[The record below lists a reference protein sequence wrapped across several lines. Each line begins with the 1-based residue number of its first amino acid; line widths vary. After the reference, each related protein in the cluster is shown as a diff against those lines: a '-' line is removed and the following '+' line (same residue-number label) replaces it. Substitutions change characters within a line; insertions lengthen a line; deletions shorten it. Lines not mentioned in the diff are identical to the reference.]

1 MDTTILNTVECTMTE
16 HVPNLSTP
24 LQDAAAASTGAVMS
38 LRYQLTLAEAKDGF
52 ALATFAKNK
61 FSRFVTPV
69 ISIGIVLWGLSLGLN
84 GVGRYYVLL
93 GATFLILQ
101 FMMRLWVLPAL
112 FSRQY
117 RHYGY
122 GKVTQGLDLYQDY
135 VQILV
140 ADRQQRFAYT
150 ELHKFLIGQ
159 SSYVLELKNRTVV
172 IVPKRTVSETGQQA
186 WFESVLNRA

>member
-1 MDTTILNTVECTMTE
+1 MTE
-16 HVPNLSTP
+16 LAPNLSATSMDTP
-24 LQDAAAASTGAVMS
+24 AASAAAVMS

-61 FSRFVTPV
+61 FSRYVTPV
-69 ISIGIVLWGLSLGLN
+69 ISIGILLWGLSLGLN

-93 GATFLILQ
+93 GVTFLTLQ
-101 FMMRLWVLPAL
+101 FIMRLWVLPAL

-117 RHYGY
+117 RNYGY

-135 VQILV
+135 AQVLV
-140 ADRQQRFAYT
+140 ADRQQRFAYAD
-150 ELHKFLIGQ
+150 LQKFLIGR
-159 SSYVLELKNRTVV
+159 SSYVLELKDRTVV
-172 IVPKRTVSETGQQA
+172 IVPKRAVSATGQQA